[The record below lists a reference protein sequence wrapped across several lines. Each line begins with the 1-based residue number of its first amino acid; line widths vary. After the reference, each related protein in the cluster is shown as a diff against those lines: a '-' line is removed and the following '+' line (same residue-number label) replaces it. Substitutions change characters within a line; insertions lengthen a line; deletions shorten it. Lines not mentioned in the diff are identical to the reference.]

1 MRLPEPPHRRQG
13 EENLIPLINVVF
25 LLLIFFMLAGFATPD
40 LFRVDPPTSAVET
53 PLEDQGHVLL
63 LAADGRLALGEE
75 ALELDALPARLRALL
90 ESNPEARIKLK
101 ADAEVTSPLLLDTL
115 DRLREAGVE
124 RIVLLA
130 AKR

>member
-1 MRLPEPPHRRQG
+1 MRLPESSRRSQG

-40 LFRVDPPTSAVET
+40 LFRVDPPTAAVDT
-53 PLEDQGHVLL
+53 RPEDHEHVLL

-75 ALELDALPARLRALL
+75 AIEPDALPQKLRALL
-90 ESNPEARIKLK
+90 ESDPEARIKLK
-101 ADAEVTSPLLLDTL
+101 ADAEVKSPLLLDTL
-115 DRLREAGVE
+115 DRLREAGIE

-130 AKR
+130 AGR